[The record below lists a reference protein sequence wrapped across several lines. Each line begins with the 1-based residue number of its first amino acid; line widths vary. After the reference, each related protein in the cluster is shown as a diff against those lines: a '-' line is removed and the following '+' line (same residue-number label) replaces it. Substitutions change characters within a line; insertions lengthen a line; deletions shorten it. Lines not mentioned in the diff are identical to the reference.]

1 MINTDSRTLSF
12 PFRRGPR
19 HTRPRSETL
28 GVLVEGAPRVLV
40 RSGGELIRR
49 TALALMLA
57 VVLTGCE
64 KPVHYSDWLRSVRP
78 ARHHSIRVSQAPLH
92 QGEPGYSRDLDR
104 DGNGVACQD

>member
-1 MINTDSRTLSF
+1 MCTSRHVSTTDHDQHRLPDLEF
-12 PFRRGPR
+12 PFQAGPGPR

-64 KPVHYSDWLRSVRP
+64 KPVHYSDCAAVR
-78 ARHHSIRVSQAPLH
+78 AAGKAPFR
-92 QGEPGYSRDLDR
+92 QG
-104 DGNGVACQD
+104 

>member
-1 MINTDSRTLSF
+1 M
-12 PFRRGPR
+12 
-19 HTRPRSETL
+19 
-28 GVLVEGAPRVLV
+28 EGAPRVLV

-64 KPVHYSDWLRSVRP
+64 KPVHYSDCVAVR
-78 ARHHSIRVSQAPLH
+78 AAGKAPFH

-104 DGNGVACQD
+104 DGNGAACQD